1 MPDRRRSR
9 FIALTLT
16 RCTRSS
22 REAAERLPDVRPD
35 ELCLYLVRDRK
46 RRDRGQEIEAPDL
59 VQVNQQTGV
68 RDATHPPLSGS
79 SRSNAFPSWR
89 CGPPLG
95 ADLPIHTR
103 GVYSGF
109 MPRGTRMH
117 QRINIT
123 LPADTVRLLDR
134 VAPKGDRSRFIDEA
148 VREQAKRAVKSK
160 LRKEL
165 KEGYLRENETNR
177 QLAEEWFLL
186 DEEAWQTAD
195 RE

>member
-1 MPDRRRSR
+1 
-9 FIALTLT
+9 
-16 RCTRSS
+16 
-22 REAAERLPDVRPD
+22 
-35 ELCLYLVRDRK
+35 
-46 RRDRGQEIEAPDL
+46 
-59 VQVNQQTGV
+59 
-68 RDATHPPLSGS
+68 
-79 SRSNAFPSWR
+79 
-89 CGPPLG
+89 
-95 ADLPIHTR
+95 
-103 GVYSGF
+103 
-109 MPRGTRMH
+109 MH